1 MIHQINSSS
10 SLLNV
15 FVGSSSNTH
24 INMNAPS
31 SGMLR
36 WNGNQNQMEVYDG
49 GSNTW
54 SPIYGSN
61 ASINLNHD
69 AEEALKW
76 AIRKM
81 AEEKE
86 WEQMAKKNKTI
97 ETALENLNQAREQLK
112 ITTHLVRENERLA

>member
-15 FVGSSSNTH
+15 FVGSSSNTY

-36 WNGNQNQMEVYDG
+36 WNGVQNHMEVFDG

-61 ASINLNHD
+61 ASINLHHD

-76 AIRKM
+76 AMRKM

-86 WEQMAKKNKTI
+86 WEQMAKTNKTL
-97 ETALENLNQAREQLK
+97 ETALENLNKAREQMK
-112 ITTHLVRENERLA
+112 ITAHLVRENERLA